1 MVCFFA
7 GTNYLLETYLGSCD
21 EKEDSGVATEQPS
34 SENTST
40 PTGEDSKDEEIT
52 IDEDVETEIQDL
64 RDRIHL
70 LEKMAKV
77 NKKLEKEEENL
88 VRLFINIERCKKNEA
103 VIGDLQSN
111 LRKLRHENERN
122 EREYK
127 ENSKM
132 LSEMETVLSTR
143 KCYLKQ
149 LLDDF
154 NEQECGFD
162 STNEKYLA
170 KDKQQQQ
177 QPPTAAKI
185 ESDYSSLP
193 SRDKPVLD
201 TLV

>member
-1 MVCFFA
+1 M
-7 GTNYLLETYLGSCD
+7 
-21 EKEDSGVATEQPS
+21 ATEQPS

-70 LEKMAKV
+70 MEKIAKV

-111 LRKLRHENERN
+111 LQKLRQENEQN
-122 EREYK
+122 EKEYK
-127 ENSKM
+127 ENSIM
-132 LSEMETVLSTR
+132 LSELETVLSTR

-154 NEQECGFD
+154 DEEECGFD
-162 STNEKYLA
+162 LTNEKLLA
-170 KDKQQQQ
+170 KEKEHLS
-177 QPPTAAKI
+177 AVKI
-185 ESDYSSLP
+185 ESNYSSLP

>member
-1 MVCFFA
+1 M
-7 GTNYLLETYLGSCD
+7 
-21 EKEDSGVATEQPS
+21 ATEQPS

-70 LEKMAKV
+70 LEKIAKV

-88 VRLFINIERCKKNEA
+88 VRLFINVERCKKNES

-111 LRKLRHENERN
+111 LQKLRQENEQN
-122 EREYK
+122 EKEYK

-132 LSEMETVLSTR
+132 LSDLETVLSTR

-154 NEQECGFD
+154 NEEECGFD
-162 STNEKYLA
+162 STNEKFLA
-170 KDKQQQQ
+170 KEKEHL
-177 QPPTAAKI
+177 TTAKI
-185 ESDYSSLP
+185 ESNYSSLP

-201 TLV
+201 TLVWQCK